1 MPTYIGLLRGI
12 NLGSRNKVA
21 MAELRELLR
30 SLGHADVRTHIL
42 SGNAIFTSSTPSA
55 AKLGTEIEGAID
67 RRFHL
72 DVRVLIRTRD
82 ELAAVVRANPLDEA
96 TRDPSRYYAVFLDA
110 DPKREVID
118 AIDPAA
124 FEPEQFGFGDR
135 VVYAWYR
142 NGMQR
147 SRLAGALSDRRL
159 GVTTTARNWNTVT
172 KLLNL
177 ASD

>member
-1 MPTYIGLLRGI
+1 MPTYVALLRGI
-12 NLGSRNKVA
+12 NLGSRNKIA
-21 MAELRELLR
+21 MAELRELLGA
-30 SLGHADVRTHIL
+30 LGHGAVRTHIL
-42 SGNAIFTSSTPSA
+42 SGNAIFTSSTRSA
-55 AKLGTEIEGAID
+55 ARLASEIEGAIE

-72 DVRVLIRTRD
+72 HVRVLIRTRD
-82 ELAAVVRANPLDEA
+82 ELAAIVKANPLPAA
-96 TRDPSRYYAVFLDA
+96 TRDPSHYYAVFLDA
-110 DPKREVID
+110 NPKREIVD
-118 AIDPAA
+118 TLEPDG
-124 FEPEQFGFGDR
+124 FEPEEFRFGDR

-172 KLLNL
+172 RLLSL

>member
-1 MPTYIGLLRGI
+1 MPTYIALLRGI
-12 NLGSRNKVA
+12 NLGSRNKIA
-21 MAELRELLR
+21 MAELRELLD
-30 SLGHADVRTHIL
+30 SLGHGEVRTHIL
-42 SGNAIFTSSTPSA
+42 SGNAIFTSSIRSA
-55 AKLGTEIEGAID
+55 AKLATEIERAID
-67 RRFHL
+67 RHFHL
-72 DVRVLIRTRD
+72 DVRVLIRTGD
-82 ELAAVVRANPLDEA
+82 ELAAVVKANPLREA
-96 TRDPSRYYAVFLDA
+96 TGDPSHYYAVFLDA

-124 FEPEQFGFGDR
+124 FEPEQFRFGDR

-147 SRLAGALSDRRL
+147 SKLAGALSDRRL

-172 KLLNL
+172 KLLSL

>member
-1 MPTYIGLLRGI
+1 MPTYIALLRGI
-12 NLGSRNKVA
+12 NLGSRNRIA
-21 MAELRELLR
+21 MAELGELLG
-30 SLGHADVRTHIL
+30 SLGHGDVRTHIL
-42 SGNAIFTSSTPSA
+42 SGNAIFASTTRSA
-55 AKLGTEIEGAID
+55 AMLATEIERAID

-82 ELAAVVRANPLDEA
+82 ELAAIVKANPLEEA
-96 TRDPSRYYAVFLDA
+96 TRDPSRYYAVFLDSN
-110 DPKREVID
+110 PKREVID
-118 AIDPAA
+118 AIDPAT
-124 FEPEQFGFGDR
+124 FEPEEFRFGDR

-147 SRLAGALSDRRL
+147 SKLAGALSDRRL

-172 KLLNL
+172 KLLSL